1 MEILQ
6 FLLSLFSSENEK
18 LTPIIEHLK
27 ANSFNI
33 LQSIKTIKPELIA
46 PILND
51 LVFKNNTTP
60 TSFDEGVEVSFGVK
74 PIENFADQTI
84 VDCLNQLCVN

>member
-6 FLLSLFSSENEK
+6 FLLSLFSSQNEK

-27 ANSFNI
+27 KHSFNI
-33 LQSIKTIKPELIA
+33 IESIKTINPEVIA
-46 PILND
+46 PLLND

-60 TSFDEGVEVSFGVK
+60 SSFDEGVVNFGVK

-84 VDCLNQLCVN
+84 VDCLNQLCIN